1 MEKKKVEIEKVNR
14 IAKMYHYNKKGFSNV
29 KISRLLGIH
38 RNMIISHFGV
48 REYPFRVHPFA
59 NRILHIFESNSRFK
73 TTNSQFKSTF

>member
-38 RNMIISHFGV
+38 RNTVISDLKKEPTEAVNKWNPYRIGKKIGSL
-48 REYPFRVHPFA
+48 
-59 NRILHIFESNSRFK
+59 NRK
-73 TTNSQFKSTF
+73 TQNNNFLTM